1 MRGLRSLSTRAAH
14 SGRAPNCCGARLM
27 KWCPR
32 SGVKTHGRD
41 GRPTQRGKNTR
52 TTATN
57 LLKHGITTIAAS
69 NSNWRPHSD
78 ETRASTNLQVCARK
92 LKSSMA
98 ATRRR
103 RLLLALVCSV
113 ADAEIKGINYG
124 GRFIPEHWLGLP
136 HMRELYEGATP
147 GGDCSPKPCKLSL
160 CDVAASPDG
169 AAGQRMIQYLN
180 RSIQLEHFETMKRM
194 GFNYVRLPLGY
205 WNVVQPT
212 EAPDAPNSTASRW
225 RALELMA
232 TPSEYAPYI
241 ARVLR
246 FANSTGLQV
255 LLSPGAPRAAL
266 SPSPLAAPSPAPSPS
281 PSPPPRCCSTCTGR
295 LAGRQSTKTP
305 AAPQR
310 ARAMAAAKP
319 ATTSLAPETWRRP

>member
-1 MRGLRSLSTRAAH
+1 
-14 SGRAPNCCGARLM
+14 
-27 KWCPR
+27 
-32 SGVKTHGRD
+32 
-41 GRPTQRGKNTR
+41 
-52 TTATN
+52 
-57 LLKHGITTIAAS
+57 
-69 NSNWRPHSD
+69 
-78 ETRASTNLQVCARK
+78 
-92 LKSSMA
+92 MA

-136 HMRELYEGATP
+136 HMRELYKGATP

-160 CDVAASPDG
+160 CDVASTDG

-205 WNVVQPT
+205 WNVVQPP

-310 ARAMAAAKP
+310 VRAMAAAKP

>member
-1 MRGLRSLSTRAAH
+1 
-14 SGRAPNCCGARLM
+14 
-27 KWCPR
+27 
-32 SGVKTHGRD
+32 
-41 GRPTQRGKNTR
+41 
-52 TTATN
+52 
-57 LLKHGITTIAAS
+57 
-69 NSNWRPHSD
+69 
-78 ETRASTNLQVCARK
+78 
-92 LKSSMA
+92 MA

-147 GGDCSPKPCKLSL
+147 GGDCSPEPCKLSL
-160 CDVAASPDG
+160 CDVAAASTDG

-232 TPSEYAPYI
+232 MPSEYAPYI

-310 ARAMAAAKP
+310 VRAMAAAKP